1 LSTCEIKFK
10 KPLCLL
16 SRNRKYVL
24 DLTDLQFKQVR
35 LPWTKKFIRILLWFA
50 GSVAIAS
57 VYGIFFENVFGSPKE
72 KLLAAQVENLK
83 LQYSLVGRE
92 LDNSF
97 TSLNNLRLSDDKRY
111 RPILDMDSVPESYRK
126 AGFGGV
132 DRYQDLEGFQN
143 SDLLISF
150 KEKIDDIK
158 SRTTIQSESFKTISE
173 RSVEWKREI
182 DHFPGISPVS
192 VKFRLGDGLKWR
204 TVHPVLGTSRMHN
217 GQDFDVPYGTDV
229 YATGDGS
236 VIESGWNSGGFGNYI
251 VIDHGYGLQT
261 VYGHLSNIKVARG
274 QNVKRGELI
283 GISGNSGLSSGPHL
297 HYQIEQFGSHKNP
310 INFFNNDVTAEEYN
324 DMIQAFESKSK
335 LR

>member
-1 LSTCEIKFK
+1 
-10 KPLCLL
+10 L

-24 DLTDLQFKQVR
+24 DHTDLQFKQVR

-50 GSVAIAS
+50 GSVAVAS

-72 KLLAAQVENLK
+72 KLLSAQIENLK

-92 LDNSF
+92 LDNSIAA
-97 TSLNNLRLSDDKRY
+97 LNSLRLSDDKRY
-111 RPILDMDSVPESYRK
+111 RPILDMDSVPESFRK

-132 DRYQDLEGFQN
+132 DRYKDLEGFRN
-143 SDLLISF
+143 SDLLISY
-150 KEKIDDIK
+150 KTKIDGIK
-158 SRTTIQSESFKTISE
+158 SMSAVQSESFKNIAE
-173 RSVEWKREI
+173 RSIEWKREL

-204 TVHPVLGTSRMHN
+204 TVHPVLGTSRPHN
-217 GQDFDVPYGTDV
+217 GQDFDVPYGTQV
-229 YATGDGS
+229 YATGDGT
-236 VIESGWNSGGFGNYI
+236 VIESGWNSGGFGNWI
-251 VIDHGYGLQT
+251 VLDHGYGLQT
-261 VYGHLSNIKVARG
+261 VYGHLSDIRVAKG
-274 QNVKRGELI
+274 QNVKRGDVI
-283 GISGNSGLSSGPHL
+283 AVSGSSGLSSGPHL
-297 HYQIEQFGSHKNP
+297 HYQVEQFGSHKNP